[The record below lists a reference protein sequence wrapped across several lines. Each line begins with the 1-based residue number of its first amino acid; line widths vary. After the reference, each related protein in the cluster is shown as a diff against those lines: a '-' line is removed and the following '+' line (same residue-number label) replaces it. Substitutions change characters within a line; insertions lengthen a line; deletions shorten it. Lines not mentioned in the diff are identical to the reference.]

1 MSLRLAGTL
10 TLSHLCSPKTEFS
23 CRERG
28 RTGISL
34 SADFV
39 KVSGRSHTVTT
50 HFCRNSW
57 SLHISASVCVTL
69 SVSLRCVSLHV
80 FPFFCCSLCLSLCL
94 SSFCL
99 CSSISICVCV
109 LLKHPDVT
117 FLGNLLWQP
126 TFRQGTGLF
135 LSSA

>member
-1 MSLRLAGTL
+1 MMSLRLAGTL

-23 CRERG
+23 SRERG

-69 SVSLRCVSLHV
+69 CPYVVSLYTSSHFFLLFVS
-80 FPFFCCSLCLSLCL
+80 LSLCL